1 MWFRKQNKIID
12 AIENRETDGA
22 FGTIVKKQFA
32 KNRLAVWS
40 LRMFYVILFIGIFA
54 DFIANEKPIYCQIE
68 GRSYFPVFK
77 EYAVDLGLAK
87 WDPIFLQ
94 KDWME
99 QEYDFAILA
108 LIPYSANTLDHKNR
122 SFKSPFA
129 KQDIKSNRYRHW
141 LGTELLGRDIA
152 AGMVAGTRVAMLVG
166 LIVMFIALLL
176 GILMGSF
183 AGYFGDDRLQISRGR
198 LLLMIP
204 GLLLAVFYAF
214 IARTYVL
221 SEGSFGLELLKS
233 LLIFILIIGFTN
245 VVAHLLKNI
254 SFFKKK
260 VTIAVDIIVMRII
273 EVFNSIPAIF
283 LLLAVLSIL
292 KNQSIFS
299 VMVILGLVSW
309 PGIARFVRGE
319 LLRIRN
325 LEYVEAARA
334 IGLSEWRI
342 IFKHA
347 LPNALTP
354 VLIILA
360 FGFASSILAE
370 SALSFLGIGLSAE
383 SISWGKML
391 SIARDNF
398 SAWWLAVFPGMAIF
412 ITVTLLNL
420 IGEGLT
426 DALDPRLRE

>member
-260 VTIAVDIIVMRII
+260 VTI
-273 EVFNSIPAIF
+273 
-283 LLLAVLSIL
+283 
-292 KNQSIFS
+292 
-299 VMVILGLVSW
+299 LGLVSW